1 MSEISKNEQLIHALL
16 DGELNP
22 SETEKARALMKSDP
36 SMGRLLEQY
45 RAQKDDLNQLPR
57 FTLPESFSDRVLN
70 AAKEVAP
77 EVGNNRNG
85 SVAAGTVSPAK
96 TGFSAWQIVATAVL
110 SSAATLLLSLFL
122 LPSGSGPQSAV
133 ASYKMVRPTNP
144 IAANESVDA
153 APDFEVADSIE
164 TSIETE
170 SQLSTD
176 EVAKA
181 RVQLSPAQPAPVQPA
196 ADAGQQQFAAEGAIE
211 QVWLLDSQDEASK
224 EELIKALSNNSIQLP
239 VAAVS
244 GSLPEVDSA
253 INEEIDG
260 ILIDAT
266 SQQMRKAL
274 IELADSQKFEISA
287 FPLPGHETYFADVKN
302 QIADQRADQQTQM
315 LEVEMADAPLI
326 ASETGRE
333 SQNAK
338 VESFDAMAAKVIE
351 DVKSASEKDA
361 EGSSSPYQ
369 WPSLKAPAKALAQ
382 QLRGRRFSNARK
394 EDAQSRAKV
403 AALDDAPAG
412 MMGADAAGLHSPE
425 ADAPYPTPTAG
436 QLELAD
442 ASPGGALSSDEADE
456 PLKTLERLKATEQ
469 AAGSNFAA
477 LAMKKSVDNLQDK
490 GVADEEELAPAA
502 PEVEQQN
509 LKELFPQDKLDGD
522 RRGNY
527 LLLIRNSKTPSRL
540 RSRPRTTQPRTTR
553 PRTSS
558 PR

>member
-22 SETEKARALMKSDP
+22 SESQKVRALLKSDP
-36 SMGRLLEQY
+36 SMGRLLEQF
-45 RAQKDDLNQLPR
+45 RQHKEDLSQLPR
-57 FTLPESFSDRVLN
+57 FSLPENFSDRVLI

-77 EVGNNRNG
+77 HRDTATATGV
-85 SVAAGTVSPAK
+85 VSQTQ

-133 ASYKMVRPTNP
+133 ASYKMVRPTDQ

-153 APDFEVADSIE
+153 ATDFELADSIE
-164 TSIETE
+164 NE

-181 RVQLSPAQPAPVQPA
+181 PVQLSPAQPALVQPAPVQPA
-196 ADAGQQQFAAEGAIE
+196 ADTGQQQFAGEAIE

-244 GSLPEVDSA
+244 SSLAEVNSA
-253 INEEIDG
+253 IDEEIDG

-287 FPLPGHETYFADVKN
+287 FPLPGHETYSADVQN
-302 QIADQRADQQTQM
+302 QIADQQADQQTQM
-315 LEVEMADAPLI
+315 VEVEMADAPLI
-326 ASETGRE
+326 ASETGSLPRE
-333 SQNAK
+333 SQNAN

-351 DVKSASEKDA
+351 DVKAAGAKDA

-382 QLRGRRFSNARK
+382 QLRGRRFTNVRK
-394 EDAQSRAKV
+394 EDALSKAKV
-403 AALDDAPAG
+403 AALDDAPEG
-412 MMGADAAGLHSPE
+412 MMGADADGAGLYSLE
-425 ADAPYPTPTAG
+425 ADASYPMPTVE

-442 ASPGGALSSDEADE
+442 VSPGGALSGDEADE
-456 PLKTLERLKATEQ
+456 PLETLKATEQ
-469 AAGSNFAA
+469 ASGSNFAA
-477 LAMKKSVDNLQDK
+477 LAMKRSVDNLQDK
-490 GVADEEELAPAA
+490 VVADEKLAPAA

-527 LLLIRNSKTPSRL
+527 LLLIRNSKSPSRL